1 MLRKRASYP
10 RENELALA
18 LREVRRIER
27 TLFMIDWIL
36 DAGRQRQAQIG
47 LNKGEAHHALKRAI
61 SFHRRGEIRD
71 RSGEGQH
78 NRIAGT
84 NLDRKSKRLNSSKQS
99 APRIPSY
106 A

>member
-1 MLRKRASYP
+1 LRSSYWSSDVCSSDLASYP
-10 RENELALA
+10 RQNELAFA
-18 LREVRRIER
+18 LREVGRIER

-36 DAGRQRQAQIG
+36 DAGLQRQAQIG

-78 NRIAGT
+78 YRIAGM
-84 NLDRKSKRLNSSKQS
+84 NLL
-99 APRIPSY
+99 AAI
-106 A
+106 